1 MEIIKVI
8 NDSSH
13 GKIPPCHYGIGL
25 LRGGAQ
31 PGDTVQG
38 HEGDR
43 EQKEDSL
50 LPDQRIMLGN
60 KYCFSEASFSQ
71 E

>member
-1 MEIIKVI
+1 MII

-13 GKIPPCHYGIGL
+13 GKISPCPPMIEL

-38 HEGDR
+38 HEGDSR
-43 EQKEDSL
+43 RRTL
-50 LPDQRIMLGN
+50 LPDQRIMPGS
-60 KYCFSEASFSQ
+60 KYCFHEASFSQ